1 MGNVAA
7 LLTRVL
13 RLLPAASRAWFNAL
27 ESSAAAA
34 VERFV
39 SRHVS
44 PLLVDECMQ
53 ECKNA
58 SPPADLRVLARNNT
72 REVVA
77 VFSQDEARLE
87 VVVTLPASFPLRVPA
102 SNGTKGKGFIVSLV
116 VYQAVGL
123 CDLRAVG
130 GIPEKTWRRYMLNM
144 HSVSVSVLTADD
156 GWWQCPGIAAADD
169 FESIH
174 HDRHASS
181 S

>member
-1 MGNVAA
+1 MHARVQERVTACRPARAGIAA
-7 LLTRVL
+7 
-13 RLLPAASRAWFNAL
+13 AA
-27 ESSAAAA
+27 AAAA
-34 VERFV
+34 VRLCQ
-39 SRHVS
+39 SCYCDD
-44 PLLVDECMQ
+44 LLQ
-53 ECKNA
+53 
-58 SPPADLRVLARNNT
+58 ARNNT

-144 HSVSVSVLTADD
+144 HSVSASVLTADD
-156 GWWQCPGIAAADD
+156 GCWQCPGIAAADD

-174 HDRHASS
+174 HDHHASS